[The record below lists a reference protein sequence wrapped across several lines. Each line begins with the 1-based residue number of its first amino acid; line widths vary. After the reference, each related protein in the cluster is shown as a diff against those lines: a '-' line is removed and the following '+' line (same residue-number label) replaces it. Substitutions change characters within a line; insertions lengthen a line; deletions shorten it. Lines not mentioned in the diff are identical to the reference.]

1 MSKAIFPVFYA
12 GNIAYYRGLM
22 QSEVCFEIC
31 ENFPK
36 QTFRSR
42 MLITGPNGSQLL
54 AIPTVKTGL
63 RRTMKDVKISYA
75 EDWQKDHWKSLEAS
89 YRRSPYFEYYEHLFF
104 PFYKE
109 KKETLLEF
117 NLELLD
123 TILKILSLE
132 LPYSQSEKYSDYEN
146 DFRGHSFE
154 LKTEEIKQYT
164 QVFNDRQEF
173 APNLSILDAIF
184 NLGPQTTMLLK

>member
-22 QSEVCFEIC
+22 QSEVCFEIF

>member
-1 MSKAIFPVFYA
+1 
-12 GNIAYYRGLM
+12 
-22 QSEVCFEIC
+22 
-31 ENFPK
+31 
-36 QTFRSR
+36 
-42 MLITGPNGSQLL
+42 
-54 AIPTVKTGL
+54 
-63 RRTMKDVKISYA
+63 MKDVKISYA

-117 NLELLD
+117 NLELHD

>member
-1 MSKAIFPVFYA
+1 
-12 GNIAYYRGLM
+12 
-22 QSEVCFEIC
+22 
-31 ENFPK
+31 
-36 QTFRSR
+36 

>member
-89 YRRSPYFEYYEHLFF
+89 YRRSPYFEYYEHLFM
-104 PFYKE
+104 PFYKA

-117 NLELLD
+117 NLELHD

>member
-104 PFYKE
+104 SSPFIRR
-109 KKETLLEF
+109 KKKLYSSSTL
-117 NLELLD
+117 
-123 TILKILSLE
+123 S
-132 LPYSQSEKYSDYEN
+132 YSIP
-146 DFRGHSFE
+146 F
-154 LKTEEIKQYT
+154 
-164 QVFNDRQEF
+164 
-173 APNLSILDAIF
+173 
-184 NLGPQTTMLLK
+184 

>member
-117 NLELLD
+117 NLELHD